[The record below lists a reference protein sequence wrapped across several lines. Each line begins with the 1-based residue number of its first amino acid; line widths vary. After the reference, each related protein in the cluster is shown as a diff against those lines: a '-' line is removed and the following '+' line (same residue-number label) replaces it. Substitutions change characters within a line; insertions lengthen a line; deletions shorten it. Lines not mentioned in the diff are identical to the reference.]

1 VESQQI
7 VPQSVEGG
15 EASQEPTHPMSELLD
30 QDYARVVPKHGEIIE
45 GIVVSKTPNEVI
57 VDIGC
62 KSEGIVSARDLER
75 LDPAIRKS
83 LRVGDSVYV
92 YVIRPQDAS
101 GNSIL
106 SLSRAMLEGDWKKAQ
121 ELFDSEE
128 VFEGVVASTNRGGL
142 IVHVGRVRGF
152 VPASQVSSIRL
163 SRNMDDAQRE
173 ELLGQL
179 TGKTVHCKIIELD
192 RRRNRLILS
201 ERSAMREWRQDRK
214 EQLMSELKEGVVRHG
229 VVSSLCDFGAFVDLG
244 GADGLI
250 HLSELSWSRVA
261 HPRQVLQVGQEVDV
275 FVLGVDRDRRR
286 IALSLKR
293 LKPEPWSDI
302 EQRYQIG
309 QVVKGRITN
318 ITDFGAFARLDEDIE
333 GLIHISELSE
343 DRIGHPG
350 EVVQEGQELEL
361 RVIRIDAARQRLGLS
376 LRRVTEDQ
384 IFEDFDWEEADA
396 LTASDETDDLE
407 GEDEDA

>member
-1 VESQQI
+1 
-7 VPQSVEGG
+7 
-15 EASQEPTHPMSELLD
+15 MSELLD

-45 GIVVSKTPNEVI
+45 GIIVSKTPNEVI

-121 ELFDSEE
+121 ELFDAEE

-163 SRNMDDAQRE
+163 SRNMDDTQRE

-179 TGKTVHCKIIELD
+179 TGKKVHCKIIELD

-214 EQLMSELKEGVVRHG
+214 EQLMSELNEGSVRHG

-275 FVLGVDRDRRR
+275 YVLGVDRDRRR

-343 DRIGHPG
+343 ERIGHPN

-384 IFEDFDWEEADA
+384 IFEDFDWEAADE
-396 LTASDETDDLE
+396 LTATDETNDLE